1 MRTFVEIVENMTG
14 VVRLIIG
21 ALVLCSLGFGLLITL
36 GMTYV
41 APKVAQ
47 DYGERAERF
56 GERAIAAAQEESRAN
71 ALAEEGWG
79 YGDASSHV
87 GSAGQTSDVT
97 ANGTSANSTGG
108 WGDGQ

>member
-1 MRTFVEIVENMTG
+1 MRAFVEIVENMTG

-21 ALVLCSLGFGLLITL
+21 ALVLCSLGFGLLMTL

-47 DYGERAERF
+47 DYGERAERI
-56 GERAIAAAQEESRAN
+56 GERAIAAAQEEARAR
-71 ALAEEGWG
+71 ALAEDGWG
-79 YGDASSHV
+79 YGDPAASQD
-87 GSAGQTSDVT
+87 SAVPPSDAA
-97 ANGTSANSTGG
+97 ANGTSVNSSGG